1 MTRYNQGLRTA
12 LALIPLS
19 AGICIRFVFL
29 LFVTSRHEPNRTLVL
44 LDSLQIV
51 AALVSFLACLS
62 IPRRPTVLVVDGQYT
77 VSALS
82 SYTFGWAGEILS
94 LARDKKSLDL
104 DDLPKLHL
112 WGRAAY
118 LLRYFSAMTRQKDQ
132 LWKSLIFAHWPELLF
147 QTAWAIMQSILQFAP
162 QVVMYQLLKLLEDR
176 SEHEDTQ
183 RKAWGL
189 VIALG
194 ASIIL
199 ASVSCAYEDSSS
211 SFLHLY
217 LTFMIYVGVW

>member
-12 LALIPLS
+12 LAFFPLM
-19 AGICIRFVFL
+19 AAVCIRSVFS
-29 LFVTSRHEPNRTLVL
+29 LFITSRHERSRTIIL
-44 LDSLQIV
+44 LDSLQII
-51 AALVSFLACLS
+51 AALVCFLECLS
-62 IPRRPTVLVVDGQYT
+62 IPRRPTVSEGKQAVDGQYT

-82 SYTFGWAGEILS
+82 SYTFGWAGKVLS

-118 LLRYFSAMTRQKDQ
+118 LLRYFSAMTRQNDR

-147 QTAWAIMQSILQFAP
+147 QTVWAVMQSILQFAP
-162 QVVMYQLLKLLEDR
+162 QLVMYQLLRLLEDT
-176 SEHEDTQ
+176 SQHGDTQ
-183 RKAWGL
+183 RKAWFL
-189 VIALG
+189 VMALG

-199 ASVSCAYEDSSS
+199 ASVSCACEDS
-211 SFLHLY
+211 HLFSPHVC
-217 LTFMIYVGVW
+217 LTYMT